1 MAARAVGPE
10 LRIHAYKNL
19 GAVKTAPDTLRTNA
33 HILPRQAHLM
43 EAVSKSANVFLIQS
57 FHPS

>member
-10 LRIHAYKNL
+10 LRIHAYENP
-19 GAVKTAPDTLRTNA
+19 GAVKTAPDALKTNA
-33 HILPRQAHLM
+33 HSLPRQAHLM
-43 EAVSKSANVFLIQS
+43 EVVSRSANVFQIQS